1 MKKKVISI
9 FMFLVCFRI
18 YFIILKKIVN
28 LLPMRPMTDILSL
41 FFIIFVLIPLAYITS
56 LKIIEI
62 CRNIDLKNRK

>member
-28 LLPMRPMTDILSL
+28 LLPIRPMTDILSL
-41 FFIIFVLIPLAYITS
+41 FFIIFVLIPLVYITS

-62 CRNIDLKNRK
+62 CRNID